1 MSDFAISSRAGVLYW
16 QGEERY
22 IQGKEG
28 GCLGIGTMETKGH
41 DNKKK
46 VQY

>member
-28 GCLGIGTMETKGH
+28 GLSWNWNDG
-41 DNKKK
+41 D
-46 VQY
+46 